1 MRLNSLHYVLLAGIE
16 QEPRSGYD
24 LTQWLAKL
32 GQHYWA
38 AEHSSIYPALQHL
51 LDAELLT
58 SSEEPGLRGRPRKLY
73 RLSSQGRELLRSW
86 VNEPS
91 GLPETRDEQLI
102 KVLCF
107 DLLSREEIIGHLE
120 RIRAQ
125 HAAKLVYYDGV
136 MSTRTA
142 IPATASTNTPERL
155 GPVLTLRRGIL
166 AAQSY
171 VDWCDESLAL
181 IRSKDSEEL
190 AASVRAHSKN

>member
-1 MRLNSLHYVLLAGIE
+1 MPDSRVYVIIDIMKLHSLHYVLLAGIE

-38 AEHSSIYPALQHL
+38 AEHSSIYPALQSLEAGGL
-51 LDAELLT
+51 LQ
-58 SSEEPGLRGRPRKLY
+58 SSEEAGLRGRPRKLY
-73 RLSSQGRELLRSW
+73 RLSSVGREQLKRW

-91 GLPETRDEQLI
+91 GLPETRDEQLV

-107 DLLSREEIIGHLE
+107 DLLSRDEIVGHLE

-125 HAAKLVYYDGV
+125 HAAKLVYYEGV
-136 MSTRTA
+136 LQGRNA
-142 IPATASTNTPERL
+142 IRAAAGPNTIPERF
-155 GPVLTLRRGIL
+155 GPALTLRRGVL

-171 VDWCDESLAL
+171 VHWCDEALAL
-181 IRSKDSEEL
+181 
-190 AASVRAHSKN
+190 VRARV

>member
-1 MRLNSLHYVLLAGIE
+1 MKLNSLHYVLLAGID

-38 AEHSSIYPALQHL
+38 AEHSSIYPALQSLEAAGL
-51 LDAELLT
+51 LL
-58 SSEEPGLRGRPRKLY
+58 SSEESGLRGRPRKFY
-73 RLSSQGRELLRSW
+73 RLSSDGREQLKCW

-91 GLPETRDEQLI
+91 GLPETRDEQLV

-107 DLLSREEIIGHLE
+107 DLLSRDEILGHLE

-125 HAAKLVYYDGV
+125 HAAKLVYYEGV
-136 MSTRTA
+136 MRSRA
-142 IPATASTNTPERL
+142 AVPAATGANNTPERF
-155 GPVLTLRRGIL
+155 GPALTLRRGIL

-171 VDWCDESLAL
+171 VDWCDEALAF
-181 IRSKDSEEL
+181 
-190 AASVRAHSKN
+190 VRAKDWKG

>member
-1 MRLNSLHYVLLAGIE
+1 
-16 QEPRSGYD
+16 
-24 LTQWLAKL
+24 
-32 GQHYWA
+32 
-38 AEHSSIYPALQHL
+38 
-51 LDAELLT
+51 
-58 SSEEPGLRGRPRKLY
+58 
-73 RLSSQGRELLRSW
+73 